1 MLPIVKVVQP
11 SDLKG
16 VTAGKLP
23 PALLVKVGRGKL
35 HHLAANAW
43 NALVAKATA
52 DGIVLK
58 PTSSGDLYREYEF
71 QKRGFLARYQLVPT
85 KHGRPRT
92 FEGKTWYL
100 KKGFAPM
107 ATPGSSMHNLGL
119 AIDVANASGPI
130 LKWMKN
136 NILDFGF
143 SWELQ
148 EEPWHIRLVCG
159 DKIPEPVKA
168 WMDANGVDAPVISA
182 PVEAPIKPVKTAKPV
197 SALDPDK
204 ALQRALKQKG
214 FYNAKIDGDIGP
226 KTKAAIKA
234 FKVANGLRPDFFVG
248 AKVKELLGLK

>member
-1 MLPIVKVVQP
+1 
-11 SDLKG
+11 
-16 VTAGKLP
+16 
-23 PALLVKVGRGKL
+23 
-35 HHLAANAW
+35 
-43 NALVAKATA
+43 
-52 DGIVLK
+52 
-58 PTSSGDLYREYEF
+58 
-71 QKRGFLARYQLVPT
+71 
-85 KHGRPRT
+85 
-92 FEGKTWYL
+92 
-100 KKGFAPM
+100 
-107 ATPGSSMHNLGL
+107 
-119 AIDVANASGPI
+119 
-130 LKWMKN
+130 MKN

-168 WMDANGVDAPVISA
+168 WMDANGVDAPIISA

-248 AKVKELLGLK
+248 AKVKKLLGLK